1 MKKIFTEVN
10 QGRGWLLVLLSGVLV
25 PLLIS
30 IFLLAKLILDYFNS

>member
-10 QGRGWLLVLLSGVLV
+10 QARGWLLVLLSGMLV
-25 PLLIS
+25 PFLIS